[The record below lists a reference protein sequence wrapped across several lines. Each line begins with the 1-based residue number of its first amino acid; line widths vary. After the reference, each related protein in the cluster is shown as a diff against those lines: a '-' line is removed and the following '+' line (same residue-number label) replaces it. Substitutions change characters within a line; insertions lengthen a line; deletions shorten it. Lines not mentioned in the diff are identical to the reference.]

1 MKLRRPRIIRCA
13 RLPSLLIVLLCAMAA
28 GVGATPPAPTHAA
41 QPHAAPL
48 PVPPAARRVTI
59 YRDDWGVPHVYA
71 ATEADAFF
79 GVGYA
84 LAQDDLESILKA
96 FLAVQGGL
104 ARAFGPEFVDRDFEM
119 LQWRILDEGRRG
131 FAALP
136 PNLQLAA
143 RRYLAGIQ
151 AYMEQHPEKV
161 PAWAPHLDPALPVAY
176 GHMLSK
182 MISLLLP
189 GNGWSDCAAAGVKMP
204 AFPQLLAS
212 VSPEAAHSGMLASNE
227 WVLMPQRTS
236 VGSPYLWADSH
247 SNFDSARDEVRIHA
261 GALNVSGI
269 VPAGTFLPLIGHS
282 DGVAWAF
289 TMGAPD
295 VSDCYRIKLIQR
307 DRYAVSGGTR
317 AVIREELAVSGRDG
331 SAVRRTFEYVQL
343 NGVRAPVIARDEA
356 YLYAIATPYVDGAG
370 YTQQIYAMNK
380 ATHLGEFRRALSI
393 FGLFP
398 QNIMAADTRG
408 DSLYVH
414 FGRVPVRSRGIDT
427 TQPLAAEDRR
437 ATWAGTHALRDLVS
451 LANPRDGYMQN
462 NNIAP
467 DRMTT
472 SPSIDAA
479 SYAGY
484 LFNDVPG
491 RTNERAMRSL
501 ELLAQTRA
509 TSPAEFEKIGLDE
522 TWPHTP
528 EWQEALRSALL
539 RLPDYEWQHPGKV
552 DELVQ
557 RLLSFDGLA
566 VADSIPA
573 LNYFYWRYS
582 LGSDESTSD
591 RVDSLAEAVQKGRTL
606 SVEQHRLL
614 LAAVDASI
622 QLMMRHH
629 GTIDKPYGAVF
640 RIGRSGRSFPLGG
653 GSLFTGTRGERTLRS
668 MGCFYEMPA
677 DGAFL
682 DANRECLAL
691 GGQRHPILTV
701 LSKPVR
707 SFSAVPYGQSADPS
721 SGHHLDQAE
730 HLASAARLKPTYFD
744 PRSLSGHIASTI
756 TLDVRELR

>member
-1 MKLRRPRIIRCA
+1 VNLRRPSILRNA
-13 RLPSLLIVLLCAMAA
+13 RLPSLLIALLYAMAA
-28 GVGATPPAPTHAA
+28 SVGAAPPAPTHAS
-41 QPHAAPL
+41 QPHAASV

-96 FLAVQGGL
+96 FLAMQGGL

-119 LQWRILDEGRRG
+119 LQWRILAEGRNG

-136 PNLQLAA
+136 PNLQLAT

-161 PAWAPHLDPALPVAY
+161 PGWAPHLDPALPVAY

-204 AFPQLLAS
+204 TFPQLLAS
-212 VSPEAAHSGMLASNE
+212 VSPEAAQSGMLASNE

-261 GALNVSGI
+261 GALHASGV

-282 DGVAWAF
+282 NGVAWAF

-295 VSDCYRIKLIQR
+295 VSDCYR
-307 DRYAVSGGTR
+307 VSKGTR
-317 AVIREELAVSGRDG
+317 PVIREEFSVSSRNG
-331 SAVRRTFEYVQL
+331 SSERRTFEYVQL
-343 NGVRAPVIARDEA
+343 NGVLAPVIARDEA
-356 YLYAIATPYVDGAG
+356 YIYAIATPYVDGSG
-370 YTQQIYAMNK
+370 YTRQVYAMNR
-380 ATHLGEFRRALSI
+380 AAHLGQFRRALSI

-427 TQPLAAEDRR
+427 TRPLAAEDRR
-437 ATWAGTHALRDLVS
+437 TTWAGTHALRDLVS

-472 SPSIDAA
+472 SPSIDPA
-479 SYAGY
+479 SYASY

-501 ELLAQTRA
+501 ALLSQTRT
-509 TSPAEFEKIGLDE
+509 TSPAEFERIGLDE
-522 TWPHTP
+522 VWLHTP
-528 EWQEALRSALL
+528 EWQKALRSALL
-539 RLPDYEWQHPGKV
+539 QLPEYESQHPGKG

-557 RLLSFDGLA
+557 RLLSFDGRA

-582 LGSDESTSD
+582 LGSDESAPD
-591 RVDSLAEAVQKGRTL
+591 RVDALAEAVEKGQML
-606 SVEQHRLL
+606 SVEQQRLL
-614 LAAVDASI
+614 LTAVDASI

-629 GTIDKPYGAVF
+629 NTIDKPYGAVF
-640 RIGRSGRSFPLGG
+640 RIGRSDRSFPLGG

-668 MGCFYEMPA
+668 MGCFYEMLA

-682 DANRECLAL
+682 DANGECLAL

-701 LSKPVR
+701 LSKPVQ

-721 SGHHLDQAE
+721 SRHHLDQAE
-730 HLASAARLKPTYFD
+730 HLASAARLKPAYFD
-744 PRSLSGHIASTI
+744 PPSLSGHIASTI